1 MPCHA
6 RAVVA
11 VSFLRSFIDSNSW
24 NGLNPTIEVAS
35 LIEQLEGELKRSA
48 DDNAQLREFC
58 THLEGLLAAPGDRND
73 DGVAGAGAG
82 GGRAGGGA
90 GTTYGISAGAAVGG
104 GCNGWGPS
112 TAVGSNHPTGDGA
125 SPFAV
130 RRGSF
135 GERRKG
141 APLPGSFQDLC

>member
-1 MPCHA
+1 MPLPLSPF
-6 RAVVA
+6 RLFV
-11 VSFLRSFIDSNSW
+11 RSFIDSNSW

-35 LIEQLEGELKRSA
+35 LIEQLEAELKRSV

-58 THLEGLLAAPGDRND
+58 THLEGLLAAHGDRND
-73 DGVAGAGAG
+73 DGLAGAGAG
-82 GGRAGGGA
+82 GAGGGA

-104 GCNGWGPS
+104 GCNGWGTS

-125 SPFAV
+125 SPFSV

>member
-1 MPCHA
+1 MPPPL
-6 RAVVA
+6 
-11 VSFLRSFIDSNSW
+11 SPIRSFIDRNSW

-35 LIEQLEGELKRSA
+35 LIEQLEGELKRSV

-58 THLEGLLAAPGDRND
+58 THLEGLLAAHGDRND
-73 DGVAGAGAG
+73 EGVAGAGG
-82 GGRAGGGA
+82 GGGA
-90 GTTYGISAGAAVGG
+90 GTTYGVSAGAAVWG
-104 GCNGWGPS
+104 GCNGSGTS
-112 TAVGSNHPTGDGA
+112 TAVGSNHPTGDNA

-141 APLPGSFQDLC
+141 APLPGRFQDLC